1 MFLKKTVPLFY
12 ICYIIIPWYEIF
24 QMVCIFCQYLRSVP
38 LLICI
43 YKGVIGEQE
52 GIHGSHNSSFSC
64 RLFKHL

>member
-1 MFLKKTVPLFY
+1 ML
-12 ICYIIIPWYEIF
+12 WYEIF
-24 QMVCIFCQYLRSVP
+24 QTVCSDRIFYQYLRSVP

-43 YKGVIGEQE
+43 YKGVKGEQE